1 MGKKNYTIKNGGK
14 RNPLNIVIV
23 IVTIVVLIG
32 TYFITRSGNDG
43 LEPETKP
50 TASVVDNNNPLDP
63 NSDYDKATK
72 EVYIIT
78 DKWSL
83 LNLPNTDLKINVGG
97 FTSTLVFNPL
107 TADEYKN
114 ILKVDPIV
122 ISKAMGRFYSS
133 NKSLTCS
140 VSACTIE
147 KKNIDPAILAT
158 PSSIPGFGE
167 MYSAYGIDSIL
178 YQAKVKIPVNADVAT
193 IEGAGLKSSSVV
205 FGTND
210 DGSSTAYQY
219 ISNAFGVIY
228 PVSVAW
234 NADSTFVPEERY
246 EFSYSGKLSTGSSIP
261 ESKLY
266 GIFAKGLAYS
276 NPLISSLNNTQLAYL
291 SSPSTGCGS
300 LSLCVP
306 GLFTSEQT
314 LGKSE
319 KFKVCASDKTTG
331 EVFII
336 YGTTNFSLPKPSFIP
351 GLVNYQTN
359 DTNNV
364 TGILGLPKLI
374 TGSQKFYT
382 FEAYL
387 YTSTGVSTFA
397 GGRSITP
404 TGLPKVTLDQLFKNA
419 YKKC

>member
-23 IVTIVVLIG
+23 LVTIVVLIG

-107 TADEYKN
+107 TADEYEN
-114 ILKVDPIV
+114 LLKVDPSV

-140 VSACTIE
+140 VIACTIE

-178 YQAKVKIPVNADVAT
+178 YQAKVKIPVNSDMAT
-193 IEGAGLKSSSVV
+193 IIGNNLKSTSVI
-205 FGTND
+205 FGSTD

-219 ISNAFGVIY
+219 VGNAFGNIY
-228 PVSVAW
+228 SVSVAW
-234 NADSTFVPEERY
+234 NADSDFIPEARFY
-246 EFSYSGKLSTGSSIP
+246 TDSSGKLSIGDPIISD
-261 ESKLY
+261 KLY
-266 GIFAKGLAYS
+266 GVLAKGLGSS
-276 NPLISSLNNTQLAYL
+276 NPLLYNLNSSQMTYL
-291 SSPSTGCGS
+291 TSPTTGCGAITI
-300 LSLCVP
+300 CIP
-306 GLFTSEQT
+306 GIVTSNLKIGSNEN
-314 LGKSE
+314 
-319 KFKVCASDKTTG
+319 FKVCAKDNTVGQAFLIFGSTDIKLTR
-331 EVFII
+331 
-336 YGTTNFSLPKPSFIP
+336 PSFIP
-351 GLVNYQTN
+351 GLVSYSQR
-359 DTNNV
+359 DSNNI
-364 TGILGLPKLI
+364 TGVYGLPNLI
-374 TGSQKFYT
+374 TGDYKFYT
-382 FEAYL
+382 FEAFV
-387 YTSTGVSTFA
+387 YTQNGVEAFTGARALKSTG
-397 GGRSITP
+397 I
-404 TGLPKVTLDQLFKNA
+404 PKVTIDQLFNNA